1 MMLSKNPGVDEFSE
15 WVSQSS
21 DLLQP
26 VDDQIDRGDLV
37 QRLLSLG
44 LGERTHGLNLVG
56 EEASSDQANLLQQL
70 LCLGDE
76 GKDGDTKK
84 EPIEQPDLLHQIV
97 HLDGQSGV
105 DKKYFNDTDIVD
117 EVLVLEQENE
127 FNCRLGDV
135 KLFQNI
141 NNTLDY
147 KALDQDIKTEM
158 TDDNMTEDDDDKEVE
173 AKEEIPHDRHISTV
187 IYKNRLEGVGL
198 VDLDPMYVISCS
210 TNEFRDL
217 TLSGRMAR
225 EQTDACKEVRKKGRN
240 KQHAT
245 NCRSRKDNELK
256 LLQRAL
262 RKKKEKFNKEK
273 LLNAELLT
281 DFGKREWE
289 YEVLK
294 HRCQKLVSWKIKWE
308 EIETPFP
315 TSVF

>member
-1 MMLSKNPGVDEFSE
+1 MSFQARNNLTKSTSAFNKSLSFLLNRFHCFHCIIFKRVATPPLSE

-147 KALDQDIKTEM
+147 KALADQDIKTEM

-187 IYKNRLEGVGL
+187 IYKNRRGQTIVN
-198 VDLDPMYVISCS
+198 I
-210 TNEFRDL
+210 
-217 TLSGRMAR
+217 LS
-225 EQTDACKEVRKKGRN
+225 
-240 KQHAT
+240 
-245 NCRSRKDNELK
+245 
-256 LLQRAL
+256 AL
-262 RKKKEKFNKEK
+262 
-273 LLNAELLT
+273 
-281 DFGKREWE
+281 
-289 YEVLK
+289 
-294 HRCQKLVSWKIKWE
+294 
-308 EIETPFP
+308 
-315 TSVF
+315 

>member
-1 MMLSKNPGVDEFSE
+1 MTQLDLVFIIFKRITTLPLSE

-26 VDDQIDRGDLV
+26 VDDQIDEGGDLV
-37 QRLLSLG
+37 QRLLSHG
-44 LGERTHGLNLVG
+44 QGERTHGLNLVG

-76 GKDGDTKK
+76 GKDGGTKK
-84 EPIEQPDLLHQIV
+84 ETIEQPDLLHQIV

-147 KALDQDIKTEM
+147 KALADQDIKTEM

-187 IYKNRLEGVGL
+187 IYKNRPH
-198 VDLDPMYVISCS
+198 DC
-210 TNEFRDL
+210 
-217 TLSGRMAR
+217 
-225 EQTDACKEVRKKGRN
+225 
-240 KQHAT
+240 
-245 NCRSRKDNELK
+245 
-256 LLQRAL
+256 
-262 RKKKEKFNKEK
+262 
-273 LLNAELLT
+273 
-281 DFGKREWE
+281 
-289 YEVLK
+289 
-294 HRCQKLVSWKIKWE
+294 
-308 EIETPFP
+308 
-315 TSVF
+315 